1 MPILVE
7 TYPLDPKKPLK
18 KTIERLRY
26 WVGLLV
32 IWIGMIV
39 ISARVNP
46 VAFSLISPLVIILI
60 AVVLIAMLALATYI
74 YELFYLK
81 YYFYDIV
88 GSTLIIRKGVFSR
101 NEITVAF
108 NRLQDVY
115 VDQDILDRLFG
126 LYDIHVSSAT
136 ITSGTLS
143 HIDGLPKD
151 HAKVIKE
158 LILKKIGKD
167 D

>member
-101 NEITVAF
+101 N
-108 NRLQDVY
+108 
-115 VDQDILDRLFG
+115 
-126 LYDIHVSSAT
+126 
-136 ITSGTLS
+136 
-143 HIDGLPKD
+143 
-151 HAKVIKE
+151 
-158 LILKKIGKD
+158 
-167 D
+167 